1 MTTTKRGPLV
11 DDVFAMGS
19 VRAGRCVGS
28 RMKPLTIKNLQAI
41 LRSKFGALTPKMH
54 QLAETA
60 LAAMVVDEETRD
72 DLRRAQERINE
83 ETRVRPEHERV
94 LILLTKPLADGGSP
108 AIEVYSDARVKLKI
122 AFEDDRLP
130 LNWEHFIESTPVQQ
144 TEIQVIPDWLRTPNE

>member
-1 MTTTKRGPLV
+1 
-11 DDVFAMGS
+11 MGGGHCA
-19 VRAGRCVGS
+19 RKP
-28 RMKPLTIKNLQAI
+28 RMNGLTIKQLTAI
-41 LRSKFGALTPKMH
+41 RAGNYGKMTGMVH
-54 QLAETA
+54 RLAETA
-60 LAAMVVDEETRD
+60 LAAMVVDDETRD

-144 TEIQVIPDWLRTPNE
+144 TEIQVIPDWLRTPNEQ